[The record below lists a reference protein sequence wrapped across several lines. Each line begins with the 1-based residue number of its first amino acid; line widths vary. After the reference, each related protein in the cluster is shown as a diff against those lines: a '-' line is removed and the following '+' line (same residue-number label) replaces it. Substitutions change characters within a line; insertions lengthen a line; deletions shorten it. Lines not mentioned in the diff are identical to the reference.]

1 MLSVPP
7 TLRKYT
13 VLNGNFVFDLRA
25 TFSGMQSLH
34 KMRSAC
40 SLLMISFHCV
50 TLSFAVEVKLLHSG
64 LNIKCTYFCFLQIIS
79 KDSNV
84 IVVAVAGKCLAGLAN
99 GLKKR
104 FQPYASACIPCI
116 LEKFR
121 EKKQNVVTAMREAI
135 DAIFLSVSPFFLFV
149 SL

>member
-1 MLSVPP
+1 
-7 TLRKYT
+7 
-13 VLNGNFVFDLRA
+13 
-25 TFSGMQSLH
+25 
-34 KMRSAC
+34 MRPAC
-40 SLLMISFHCV
+40 SLHVISFQCV
-50 TLSFAVEVKLLHSG
+50 SLSFAVEIKLVHNG
-64 LNIKCTYFCFLQIIS
+64 LNIKCTHFCFLQIIS

-135 DAIFLSVSPFFLFV
+135 DAVFLSVSPFFCL
-149 SL
+149 SLCNIFSWY